1 MISKK
6 IKGYLDVFEQQLI
19 CNGYSYEKD
28 TLLFNALNK
37 LRRQLE

>member
-19 CNGYSYEKD
+19 YNGYSYEKD
-28 TLLFNALNK
+28 ISLFNALQS
-37 LRRQLE
+37 LRRKLE